1 MDFVITYTSQSHA
14 PSIKHFN
21 SLEELINFYNKVG
34 SLILQHNTLKN
45 EDPNFIMEWN
55 CVSNI
60 ELATQICEC
69 DYELEVYDDYRE

>member
-21 SLEELINFYNKVG
+21 SLEELINFYKEAG
-34 SLILQHNTLKN
+34 SLILERNALKD
-45 EDPNFIMEWN
+45 EDPNSIMKWN

-60 ELATQICEC
+60 KLATQISEC